1 MDFSAQSL
9 DIDAI
14 TISDKKHAGNEII
27 VIPDDSDESVSN
39 QQEVCI
45 INWIFHN
52 LLLRVTGGV
61 RNSSLKGI
69 QQEKFIYF
77 WCK

>member
-1 MDFSAQSL
+1 MDFSARSL

-27 VIPDDSDESVSN
+27 VIPDDSDESVSS

-45 INWIFHN
+45 VN
-52 LLLRVTGGV
+52 
-61 RNSSLKGI
+61 
-69 QQEKFIYF
+69 
-77 WCK
+77 